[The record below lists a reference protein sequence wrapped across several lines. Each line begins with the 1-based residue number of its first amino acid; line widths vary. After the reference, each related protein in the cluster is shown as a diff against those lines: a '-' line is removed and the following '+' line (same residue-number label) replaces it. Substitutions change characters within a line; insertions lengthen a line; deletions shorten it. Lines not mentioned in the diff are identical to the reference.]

1 MSSTPEEASGD
12 NTPVVACALAQLS
25 TSATSTYVA
34 KIADELIEV
43 FAPEGKTDLILRYAQ
58 PLVSLAMM
66 GLLGVEERHAARVEH
81 NARVLLEGG
90 ADAGRALARLDAA
103 LLQVVQSKESDSSP
117 DLTSWMLY
125 YRGALTADAIA
136 QQARAL
142 LLSVLPE
149 ATVIIGSRL
158 ADYLAGNSTEPVSDV
173 PLAPRTARDL
183 AQVIAG
189 TAMENLLATL
199 ADMRLQMPAR
209 ELLWRRAG
217 EALVPGSLP
226 VAFTPVRFPLDGEV
240 RWLPDP
246 TFTTAPPGRR
256 PLTP

>member
-90 ADAGRALARLDAA
+90 AGRRSGVGKAR
-103 LLQVVQSKESDSSP
+103 
-117 DLTSWMLY
+117 
-125 YRGALTADAIA
+125 RGAA
-136 QQARAL
+136 
-142 LLSVLPE
+142 SGGPE
-149 ATVIIGSRL
+149 
-158 ADYLAGNSTEPVSDV
+158 
-173 PLAPRTARDL
+173 
-183 AQVIAG
+183 Q
-189 TAMENLLATL
+189 
-199 ADMRLQMPAR
+199 
-209 ELLWRRAG
+209 G
-217 EALVPGSLP
+217 E
-226 VAFTPVRFPLDGEV
+226 RFIP
-240 RWLPDP
+240 
-246 TFTTAPPGRR
+246 
-256 PLTP
+256 